1 MVAETPIPLRR
12 LPGFAPVLNTYTL
25 SSLGTSAAL
34 LATAYVSYGH
44 SNSIIHT
51 VIVATAYGLPAAILG
66 QWAGRSAN
74 VHDRRWTIILTDLAQ
89 IVIWTGVALLDIG
102 GWLNPLWLTVAAFL
116 SGLAAAIQ
124 YPAWQEFEQALVPS
138 DRLGGAVALLSS
150 RAAIA
155 RIVGAVGGGL
165 VITWAGP
172 SWMFLF
178 NALTFVPLI
187 IVIGR
192 RLSHPQVQRPDPGPG
207 GLGATVRYARTQP
220 PVRLAMVVIAVLT
233 LLAVPIASLLPA
245 VADELGEGAHVL
257 GLVTAFYSLG
267 GGLVAAVLHRLAKG
281 RPRLRL
287 LTPAIFSCGLS
298 LVIIGLLGGVLGGFG
313 RQIAVVALLVPIGL
327 GLALAQAV
335 LSTTLQLSSS
345 AAMEGRMLSLYAAVV
360 SVVAPI
366 GGITLALISQTT
378 SVWVSVA
385 ISGILLTIVAI
396 IMVAVRPAELA
407 TAEHPGQLE
416 TVRRHVLQ
424 LSRYAVGF
432 IHPGQ
437 FRPPTDGADQ
447 ADAGAIRTPQ
457 RSPDG

>member
-1 MVAETPIPLRR
+1 MVVAQTPSSVRDA
-12 LPGFAPVLNTYTL
+12 PGFRPVLNTATL

-44 SNSIIHT
+44 SNSIVHT

-74 VHDRRWTIILTDLAQ
+74 VHDRRWTIILTDVAQ
-89 IVIWTGVALLDIG
+89 IVIWTGVALLDIAG
-102 GWLNPLWLTVAAFL
+102 LLDPWWLTLSSFL

-124 YPAWQEFEQALVPS
+124 YPAWQEFEQALVP
-138 DRLGGAVALLSS
+138 REQLGEAVAALSS

-172 SWMFLF
+172 TWMFLF
-178 NALTFVPLI
+178 NAATFVPLI

-192 RLSHPQVQRPDPGPG
+192 RLSHPQVQRPDPGRG

-220 PVRLAMVVIAVLT
+220 PVRLAMAVIAVIT
-233 LLAVPIASLLPA
+233 LLGVPIASLLPA

-267 GGLVAAVLHRLAKG
+267 GGLVAAVLHRLAKN

-287 LTPAIFSCGLS
+287 LTPAIFACALS
-298 LVIIGLLGGVLGGFG
+298 MLIIGLLGGLLGGLG

-360 SVVAPI
+360 SLIAPI
-366 GGITLALISQTT
+366 GGITLALISQAT
-378 SVWVSVA
+378 SVWVSVT
-385 ISGILLTIVAI
+385 ISGVLLTVVAI
-396 IMVAVRPAELA
+396 VMSAIKPAQLA
-407 TAEHPGQLE
+407 TTEGPGGLA
-416 TVRRHVLQ
+416 TLRSHVLQ
-424 LSRYAVGF
+424 LSRYAVGYV
-432 IHPGQ
+432 HPGQ
-437 FRPPTDGADQ
+437 FQPHTEAAGQVGAS
-447 ADAGAIRTPQ
+447 AVKNHG
-457 RSPDG
+457 